1 VSVIISTLLNCR
13 ILEVPT
19 SQIFLPLNPTP
30 KTTSKGLFFYFQKIM
45 TVKPKLLF
53 IFILLILNSQFSI
66 LNCFAQQPGGGM
78 RPSGGQGSQMPD
90 LGSLGAVVGM
100 IVDENKAPV
109 QYATVY
115 VMNAKDST
123 TVTGGIT
130 DENGRIIIIDIPWGT
145 YIVQIN
151 AMGYSKHFTPEFT
164 LSQSNPRYM
173 MRQFAITQRPQQL
186 KGVEVSTQ
194 KEMLQQNL
202 DKKVY
207 NVENS
212 IITEGATA
220 VQALAEIPSV
230 DVDIEGN
237 VSLRGS
243 GNVTILID
251 GRPTNLTL
259 DQIPASEI
267 ESVEVIT
274 NPSARLDPDGMGGII
289 NVILKKKKQ
298 PGFNAYFTG
307 GMATSVFRDK
317 FYLDGGNFSANLNYT
332 YHKVSM
338 FLNYN
343 FRSGQWRNAGELE
356 RTSWFQRNEES
367 PADSTY
373 LSQNSDYTSQY
384 FGNNVRAGLDYF
396 INKQNTLSFAFG
408 YNRHD
413 NSDTSNLAANNLR
426 WMFNEKQLFN
436 AYNQKGGGVR
446 YGNNFSGNISYK
458 KIFDKQGRELTSDIY
473 YTEMI
478 GNQKSQ
484 YLQNFILPDSL
495 PNYFQRTNTNS
506 QNRTTT
512 AQVDFITP
520 VGNGGRIET
529 GYKLSYRSIGQDYSL
544 FCGNSYSDAQENE
557 QQRNN
562 FLYQELINSAYFI
575 YSNSFWKV
583 LKVQLGLRG
592 EFANT
597 WSELFPA
604 NAESKKYSRDY
615 LKLKNILYPTVHI
628 RYDINSYHSLQLS
641 FSRRVTRP
649 RFWSLNPFVDV
660 SDKQNLRMGNPNLG
674 SEFANNVEL
683 GYSSTIKSSF
693 LSATVFYR
701 QRTDLITRYT
711 EMRQAYIKDGLIY
724 YTLID
729 DEIYTL
735 PIEENYLGLDTFT
748 YTLTSSQN
756 LNKSQSIGLELVF
769 GQRLWGFWRI
779 NFSGDCYYV
788 KINSDDLI
796 DPNLSDDWAYGFRLN
811 QTFNLPKSWDLQL
824 NFRFRSRSITTGS
837 MGGWGGGGVGQGRRN
852 AQYSLNFGVK
862 KSFLK
867 NTMSVSLNIRDLIY
881 NPSTIVNSY
890 DYTKPNSGY
899 YSTSTRY
906 RSAFQANLTLTYR
919 LNNYKQRREQMR
931 DVDTGEVPMGD

>member
-1 VSVIISTLLNCR
+1 MR
-13 ILEVPT
+13 Y
-19 SQIFLPLNPTP
+19 
-30 KTTSKGLFFYFQKIM
+30 KTKR
-45 TVKPKLLF
+45 LLF
-53 IFILLILNSQFSI
+53 YTFLILNSQFSI
-66 LNCFAQQPGGGM
+66 LNSFAQQGGG
-78 RPSGGQGSQMPD
+78 RPAGGGQMPD
-90 LGSLGAVVGM
+90 LGSLGAVVGT
-100 IVDENKAPV
+100 IVDENKDPV

-115 VMNAKDST
+115 VMKSTDST
-123 TVTGGIT
+123 TVTGGVT
-130 DENGRIIIIDIPWGT
+130 DENGRVVVIDIPWGT
-145 YIVQIN
+145 YFLQVN

-164 LSQSNPRYM
+164 LSQANPRYM

-186 KGVEVSTQ
+186 KGIEITAQ

-212 IITEGATA
+212 IVTEGATA

-237 VSLRGS
+237 VSLRGT

-251 GRPTNLTL
+251 GRPTNLEL

-298 PGFNAYFTG
+298 PGFNAYFSG
-307 GMATSVFRDK
+307 GLATAIFKNK
-317 FYLDGGNFSANLNYT
+317 FFLDGGNLSVNLNYT
-332 YHKVSM
+332 YNKITT
-338 FLNYN
+338 FLNYS
-343 FRSGQWRNAGELE
+343 FRSGQRRGAGEME

-373 LSQNSDYTSQY
+373 LFQSNENRSQ
-384 FGNNVRAGLDYF
+384 FIGNNVRAGLDYF
-396 INKQNTLSFAFG
+396 INKQNTLSFSFG
-408 YNRHD
+408 YNRYD
-413 NSDTSNLAANNLR
+413 NKDTNNLTADNLR
-426 WMFNEKQLFN
+426 WMLNDNNMLTKQSFNTYGQN
-436 AYNQKGGGVR
+436 GGGSR
-446 YGNNFSGNISYK
+446 YGNNLSGNVSYK
-458 KIFDKQGRELTSDIY
+458 KTFNKQGMELTSDLY
-473 YTEMI
+473 YTEMFGKQ
-478 GNQKSQ
+478 GNQ
-484 YLQNFILPDSL
+484 YLQHFTMPDTLPD
-495 PNYFQRTNTNS
+495 YYQRTTTDMR
-506 QNRTTT
+506 NRTAT

-520 VGNGGRIET
+520 IGNGGRIET
-529 GYKLSYRSIGQDYSL
+529 GYKFSYRSIRQNYSL
-544 FCGNSYSDAQENE
+544 FYGNNYADAREDE
-557 QQRNN
+557 QQRND

-583 LKVQLGLRG
+583 LKVQAGLRG

-604 NAESKKYSRDY
+604 NAESKTYPKNY
-615 LKLKNILYPTVHI
+615 LKLKNILYPTVHV
-628 RYDINSYHSLQLS
+628 RYDINDYHSLQVS

-649 RFWSLNPFVDV
+649 RFYSLNPFVDV
-660 SDKQNLRMGNPNLG
+660 SDKQNLRMGNPDLG

-683 GYSSTIKSSF
+683 GYSATIKNSSF
-693 LSATVFYR
+693 NATVFYR

-756 LNKSQSIGLELVF
+756 LNKSQSIGLELVY
-769 GQRLWGFWRI
+769 GQKLWNFWRI

-788 KINSDDLI
+788 KINSNDLI
-796 DPNLSDDWAYGFRLN
+796 DPNLSNDWAYGFRLN

-837 MGGWGGGGVGQGRRN
+837 MGWGGGGVGQGKRN

-862 KSFLK
+862 KSLMK
-867 NTMSVSLNIRDLIY
+867 NAMSISLNIRDLIY
-881 NPSTIVNSY
+881 NPKTIVTSFDN
-890 DYTKPNSGY
+890 TKPTSGY
-899 YSTSTRY
+899 YSTSVRW
-906 RSAFQANLTLTYR
+906 RSAFQMNLTLTYR
-919 LNNYKQRREQMR
+919 LNNYKQRREPTR
-931 DVDTGEVPMGD
+931 DVDTGEVPMD